1 MKKAF
6 FIIIILIT
14 TLTGNALSQSQTS
27 SNIYINEQY
36 NTWTA
41 PEPMHQLEKEGIDDQ
56 LGMGR
61 IFVPAMSD
69 PTLEPEYMIYKNG
82 QLERGR
88 CPVGQSIFL
97 EPGSYTLEIGS
108 GLVEEQKMKI
118 DVTLKAGQ
126 TRIIEPTWGSLI
138 VTIIDQNRNYLREAY
153 EIYQIDDYK
162 NSIGMKYSV
171 DENQPG
177 EKQETWLLKPGVYKI
192 IKYKESPK
200 TFTNFTTIR
209 VMEGMLEELTIVM
222 ESTTKNF
229 IGAGLLPEM
238 KESDQIHAWKYYTSI
253 KGSFLLSSDNS
264 ANKDKSVTNITL
276 SAKLDNEIKYDAF
289 PHYFSSRQNLNIGF
303 TKEQD
308 KDFRIYSNSLH
319 LQPTY
324 IFYFIKSFG
333 VYGRFRLNSNVFPT
347 MFYFD
352 SAQPTIY
359 KINTEGDTVDTI
371 LDDDKVQITPM
382 LYPISLEEGFGLNLT
397 VFNTNTSNL
406 YIKTGLGFS
415 QTLNSN
421 VYEQDATDTDVFREL
436 ESVNLSGF
444 EGNVGGDFRISN
456 NINYIFE
463 FYTLYPF
470 EKSRKQIFRF
480 DNTVSFRI
488 SSYVS
493 LDYTLTVKQDETKT
507 WTQVDHNLSLDLTI
521 ISF

>member
-14 TLTGNALSQSQTS
+14 VLTGNALAQSQKS
-27 SNIYINEQY
+27 SNPFTEENYS
-36 NTWTA
+36 TWYT
-41 PEPMHQLEKEGIDDQ
+41 PEPTRQLAEEGIDDQ

-61 IFVPAMSD
+61 IFVPAMSN
-69 PTLEPEYMIYKNG
+69 PELEPEYMIYQNG
-82 QLERGR
+82 QLVKGR
-88 CPVGQSIFL
+88 CPVGQSIFMA
-97 EPGSYTLEIGS
+97 PGSYTLEIGS
-108 GLVEEQKMKI
+108 ALLEYQKVNV

-126 TRIIEPTWGSLI
+126 TRIIEPTWGGLI
-138 VTIIDQNRNYLREAY
+138 VKIIDQNRNFLREPY

-162 NSIGMKYSV
+162 NSIGMKYSAEE
-171 DENQPG
+171 DQPG

-276 SAKLDNEIKYDAF
+276 STKFYNELKYDAF

-308 KDFRIYSNSLH
+308 KDFRIYSNSLQ

-333 VYGRFRLNSNVFPT
+333 VYGRFRLGSNVFPT

-352 SAQPTIY
+352 SEQPTIY
-359 KINTEGDTVDTI
+359 KINTKGDTVDVI
-371 LDDDKVQITPM
+371 LGDDKVQITPM
-382 LYPISLEEGFGLNLT
+382 MYPLSLEEGMGLNLT
-397 VFNTNTSNL
+397 IFNTNTSNL
-406 YIKTGLGFS
+406 YVKTGLGFS
-415 QTLNSN
+415 QTLNSD
-421 VYEQDATDTDVFREL
+421 VYEQDVTQTNVFKEL

-456 NINYIFE
+456 NINYVFE

-470 EKSRKQIFRF
+470 EKSREQVFRL
-480 DNTVSFRI
+480 DNTLSFRI